1 MCLVEASLLQS
12 HSRHHRKT
20 EERGCEQLVLPAAKI
35 SILNSQEDGPENGQ
49 TEDLQHQPLG
59 MLLRRTELQ
68 RRETFFGAP
77 DMVL

>member
-1 MCLVEASLLQS
+1 MCLVEASRLQS

-20 EERGCEQLVLPAAKI
+20 EDRECEEPVLPVAKI

-59 MLLRRTELQ
+59 MLLRRTEVK
-68 RRETFFGAP
+68 RRKTFFGAP
-77 DMVL
+77 DTVL